1 MTPPRFSWGAPP
13 MRSGH
18 STRWLAAAMLALAAT
33 ACTGGLAEPDATN
46 GSLAVSAPPTSIT
59 ALAVDVTETSAP
71 LVVDPNV
78 DPVLGVVPPE
88 PAELLVQDSIAHLEY
103 VAECSRQAGVQVD
116 VVAAANPGLAPRGPS
131 TPRDSEVVGRCLELP
146 GERGW
151 LIPSPFDGTD
161 DANRLLYDIW
171 LEIHDCLVAN
181 GYPTTEPPS
190 EEVFVE
196 EGGTG
201 WNPYKGM
208 IGDKLF
214 VSPNA
219 PGQVPEE
226 VKRQLEAQ
234 ELCGASENEIYAQRI
249 AAGEGP

>member
-59 ALAVDVTETSAP
+59 ALAVDVPETSAP

-103 VAECSRQAGVQVD
+103 VAEYSRQAGVQVD
-116 VVAAANPGLAPRGPS
+116 VVVAAANPGLAPADHQPPGKARLWA
-131 TPRDSEVVGRCLELP
+131 VV
-146 GERGW
+146 
-151 LIPSPFDGTD
+151 S
-161 DANRLLYDIW
+161 
-171 LEIHDCLVAN
+171 
-181 GYPTTEPPS
+181 S
-190 EEVFVE
+190 
-196 EGGTG
+196 
-201 WNPYKGM
+201 
-208 IGDKLF
+208 
-214 VSPNA
+214 S
-219 PGQVPEE
+219 QVN
-226 VKRQLEAQ
+226 EA
-234 ELCGASENEIYAQRI
+234 G
-249 AAGEGP
+249 

>member
-1 MTPPRFSWGAPP
+1 M
-13 MRSGH
+13 
-18 STRWLAAAMLALAAT
+18 AAALLALAVT
-33 ACTGGLAEPDATN
+33 ACTEGRAEPDATD
-46 GSLAVSAPPTSIT
+46 GSLVVSVPPST
-59 ALAVDVTETSAP
+59 ALAVDVPVTTAP

-78 DPVLGVVPPE
+78 DQVLGIVPPE
-88 PAELLVQDSIAHLEY
+88 PAELLVQDSLAHLEY
-103 VAECSRQAGVQVD
+103 VAECARQAGVQVD

-151 LIPSPFDGTD
+151 LIPSPFDGGD
-161 DANRLLYDIW
+161 EGNRLLYDIRV
-171 LEIHDCLVAN
+171 EIYDCLVAN
-181 GYPTTEPPS
+181 GYPTVEPPS

-196 EGGTG
+196 EGESS

-219 PGQVPEE
+219 PGQIPEE
-226 VKRQLEAQ
+226 AKRQLEAQ
-234 ELCGASENEIYAQRI
+234 ELCGASENEIYAQRL
-249 AAGEGP
+249 AAGEGS